1 MTMTAKRFFICN
13 QADTV
18 LNKNL
23 VKSVPLLWRA
33 QSKLFA
39 AFGNRYRNCKRDT
52 VVSSQNSA
60 TNGWNVNNNGRTNNN
75 NKNNNN
81 FVAPVLDI

>member
-13 QADTV
+13 RAANMVCDDPM
-18 LNKNL
+18 LNL
-23 VKSVPLLWRA
+23 FPLLWHA

-39 AFGNRYRNCKRDT
+39 AFGNRYRNCKRDSVT
-52 VVSSQNSA
+52 QYNS
-60 TNGWNVNNNGRTNNN
+60 NGAWYVNNNGNTNNN
-75 NKNNNN
+75 NRTNSY

>member
-33 QSKLFA
+33 QSKLFT
-39 AFGNRYRNCKRDT
+39 AFGNRYRNCKRDPVT
-52 VVSSQNSA
+52 QYNSNNA
-60 TNGWNVNNNGRTNNN
+60 WYVNNNGNTNNN
-75 NKNNNN
+75 NRTNNY